1 MDTKQ
6 IKTSSSFSM
15 NHGCHECS
23 LSKLCIPIAVE
34 AADIDRLEEIIRQG
48 RILSR
53 GDYIFEQQA
62 PFKSCY
68 AVRSGAIKTF
78 TVSEDG
84 EEQVTG
90 FYLPG
95 EMIGLDSVSM
105 KEYSCSAVA
114 LERTTVCEIPLNK
127 FEELSTQIPSLQHHF
142 FSLMSKEIQES
153 RQLTMLLSKNTAEE
167 RIASLLLSLS
177 SRFQR
182 RKLSGTEFKLPMSRS
197 DIANYLGL
205 AVETVSRVLTRFQ
218 QQSLINVQGRD
229 VHILNLEGLQS
240 NLKEVKCGE
249 HRSSVA
255 GQRFTG

>member
-1 MDTKQ
+1 MDTKR
-6 IKTSSSFSM
+6 IRTSSSFSI

-34 AADIDRLEEIIRQG
+34 ADDIDRLEEIIRQG

-53 GDYIFEQQA
+53 GDYIFEQQT
-62 PFKSCY
+62 PFKSCF

-105 KEYSCSAVA
+105 DEYSCSAVA
-114 LERTTVCEIPLNK
+114 LERTTVCEIPLAK
-127 FEELSTQIPSLQHHF
+127 FEELSAQIPRLQHHF

-177 SRFQR
+177 SRFRR
-182 RKLSGTEFKLPMSRS
+182 RKLSDTDFKLPMPRS

-218 QQSLINVQGRD
+218 QQELIQVQGRD
-229 VHILNLEGLQS
+229 VHITDLEGLQS
-240 NLKEVKCGE
+240 MLKDVKCSE
-249 HRSSVA
+249 HKRSGSLA
-255 GQRFTG
+255 